1 MANPRKPD
9 NVHRLNGTYKP
20 DRHGDPDTKPEW
32 SEEAPEM
39 PDYLDDLG
47 RAEWERVMRDTPA
60 GVLTKTDVT
69 ILTQYCL
76 LVSRLIAWAKFRIEC
91 SEDIEMGKLLAFT
104 AADHTQLRLI
114 QQELGFTP
122 SSRGKIGGAPKK
134 QEKTGPRILRK

>member
-9 NVHRLNGTYKP
+9 NVHRLNGTYQP
-20 DRHGDPDTKPEW
+20 HRHGDPDTKPEW

-47 RAEWERVMRDTPA
+47 RAEWERVMRDVPA
-60 GVLTKTDVT
+60 GVLTKTDSIV
-69 ILTQYCL
+69 LAQFCMM
-76 LVSRLIAWAKFRIEC
+76 VSKMIQSCTDPSVVFC
-91 SEDIEMGKLLAFT
+91 

-134 QEKTGPRILRK
+134 QDEAGFKTNVR

>member
-1 MANPRKPD
+1 MANHRKPD
-9 NVHRLNGTYKP
+9 NVLQLAGTYRP

-39 PDYLDDLG
+39 PDYLDDLA

-60 GVLTKTDVT
+60 GVLTKTDGIV
-69 ILTQYCL
+69 LAQFCL
-76 LVSRLIAWAKFRIEC
+76 MVSKMIQSCTDPDVVFC
-91 SEDIEMGKLLAFT
+91 